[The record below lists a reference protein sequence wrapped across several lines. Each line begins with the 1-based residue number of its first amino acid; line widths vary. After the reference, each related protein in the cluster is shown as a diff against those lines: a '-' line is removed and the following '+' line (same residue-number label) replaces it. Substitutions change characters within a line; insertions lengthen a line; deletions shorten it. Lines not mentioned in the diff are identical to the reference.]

1 MLHEPAAEMAKDL
14 SIAKKTKLGVIL
26 FLIYLFVYAG
36 FVFIGVMYPS
46 EMGVEVLGG
55 QNLAIIYGMGL
66 IILAVVMGLF
76 YNFFCTRFEN
86 KMNKEA
92 KV

>member
-1 MLHEPAAEMAKDL
+1 MLHEPAVEMGKDL

-26 FLIYLFVYAG
+26 FLVYLVIYAG
-36 FVFIGVMYPS
+36 FVFVGVMYPAK
-46 EMGVEVLGG
+46 MGLPVLGG

-66 IILAVVMGLF
+66 IVLAVVMGLI
-76 YNFFCTRFEN
+76 YNYFCTKFEN